1 MSGHHAVYIND
12 LQEAR
17 YYLNQI
23 GVADE
28 GYAFM
33 APKAVYRCIL
43 LKDIPC
49 RWANIIKQE
58 MLSKGGE
65 AAVCRDSLYAEGK
78 TDVLLMGTV
87 KHFRLLIKKLQI
99 QPALLQ
105 KISIEIKRII
115 DNLEPHQNTMQL
127 AGGKTMEFGKRT
139 LIMGILNVTPDSF
152 SDPGYYFQEDK
163 AFARAMQMI
172 EQGADIIDVGGASA
186 RPASKMAEEQE
197 ELARILS
204 LVKRLAAEDV
214 IISIDTFRSTVA
226 RECLAAGAHII
237 NDIGRLQLDQG
248 LLTVLVEFQAP
259 VILMHNR
266 LQYNQGLPYQDLV
279 SDIIS
284 ELDESIN
291 QAINGGLMPGR
302 IIIDP
307 GIGFGKDMQQ
317 NLILLQRLR
326 DFKTLGKPILIGASR
341 KTFIGEVLNADV
353 EDRMEGTLAVTAVS
367 IMNGADIIRIHDVK
381 ENVRVA
387 RMTDAVVYAHG

>member
-127 AGGKTMEFGKRT
+127 AGGKTLEFGKRT

-172 EQGADIIDVGGASA
+172 EQGADIIDVGGASS

-214 IISIDTFRSTVA
+214 IISIDAFRSTVA

-317 NLILLQRLR
+317 NLTLIKRLK
-326 DFKTLGKPILIGASR
+326 DFKTLGKPILMGASR
-341 KTFIGEVLNADV
+341 KDFIGKVLDAGV
-353 EDRMEGTLAVTAVS
+353 TDRMEGTMAVTAMS

>member
-127 AGGKTMEFGKRT
+127 AGGKTLEFGKRT

-152 SDPGYYFQEDK
+152 SDPKYYFQEDK

-172 EQGADIIDVGGASA
+172 EQGADIIDVGGASS

-317 NLILLQRLR
+317 NLTLIKRLK
-326 DFKTLGKPILIGASR
+326 DFKTLGKPILMGASR
-341 KTFIGEVLNADV
+341 KDFIGKVLDAGV
-353 EDRMEGTLAVTAVS
+353 TDRMEGTMAVTAMS

>member
-1 MSGHHAVYIND
+1 
-12 LQEAR
+12 
-17 YYLNQI
+17 
-23 GVADE
+23 
-28 GYAFM
+28 
-33 APKAVYRCIL
+33 
-43 LKDIPC
+43 
-49 RWANIIKQE
+49 
-58 MLSKGGE
+58 
-65 AAVCRDSLYAEGK
+65 
-78 TDVLLMGTV
+78 
-87 KHFRLLIKKLQI
+87 
-99 QPALLQ
+99 
-105 KISIEIKRII
+105 
-115 DNLEPHQNTMQL
+115 
-127 AGGKTMEFGKRT
+127 
-139 LIMGILNVTPDSF
+139 
-152 SDPGYYFQEDK
+152 
-163 AFARAMQMI
+163 
-172 EQGADIIDVGGASA
+172 
-186 RPASKMAEEQE
+186 MAEEQE

-204 LVKRLAAEDV
+204 LVKSLAAEDV

-317 NLILLQRLR
+317 NLTLIKRLK
-326 DFKTLGKPILIGASR
+326 DFKTLGKPILMGASR
-341 KTFIGEVLNADV
+341 KDFIGKVLDAGV
-353 EDRMEGTLAVTAVS
+353 TDRMEGTMAVTAMS

-387 RMTDAVVYAHG
+387 RMTDAGVYAHG

>member
-127 AGGKTMEFGKRT
+127 AGGKTLEFGKRT

-152 SDPGYYFQEDK
+152 SDPKYYFQEDK

-172 EQGADIIDVGGASA
+172 EQGADIIDVGGASS

-317 NLILLQRLR
+317 NLTLIKRLK

-341 KTFIGEVLNADV
+341 KDFIGKVLDAGV
-353 EDRMEGTLAVTAVS
+353 TDRMEGTMAVTAMS

>member
-127 AGGKTMEFGKRT
+127 AGGKTLEFGKRT

-172 EQGADIIDVGGASA
+172 EQGADIIDVGGASS

-317 NLILLQRLR
+317 NLTLIKRLK

-341 KTFIGEVLNADV
+341 KDFIGKVLDAGV
-353 EDRMEGTLAVTAVS
+353 TDRMEGTMAVTAMS

>member
-127 AGGKTMEFGKRT
+127 AGGKTLEFGKRT

-172 EQGADIIDVGGASA
+172 EQGADIIDVGGASS

-204 LVKRLAAEDV
+204 LVKRLTAEDV

-317 NLILLQRLR
+317 NLTLIKRLK
-326 DFKTLGKPILIGASR
+326 DFKTLGKPILMGASR
-341 KTFIGEVLNADV
+341 KDFIGKVLDAGV
-353 EDRMEGTLAVTAVS
+353 TDRMEGTMAVTAMS

>member
-1 MSGHHAVYIND
+1 MTGHHAVYIHD
-12 LQEAR
+12 MQEAR

-23 GVADE
+23 GVAE
-28 GYAFM
+28 EAYAFM
-33 APKAVYRCIL
+33 VPKAVHRCIKL
-43 LKDIPC
+43 EDIPC

-127 AGGKTMEFGKRT
+127 AGGKTLEFGKRT

-152 SDPGYYFQEDK
+152 SDPKYYFQEDK

-172 EQGADIIDVGGASA
+172 EQGADIIDVGGASS

-317 NLILLQRLR
+317 NLTLIKRLK
-326 DFKTLGKPILIGASR
+326 DFKTLGKPILMGASR
-341 KTFIGEVLNADV
+341 KDFIGKVLDAGV
-353 EDRMEGTLAVTAVS
+353 TDRMEGTMAVTAMS

>member
-127 AGGKTMEFGKRT
+127 AGGKTLEFGKRT

-172 EQGADIIDVGGASA
+172 EQGADIIDVGGASS

-317 NLILLQRLR
+317 NLTLIKRLK
-326 DFKTLGKPILIGASR
+326 DFKTLGKPILMGASR
-341 KTFIGEVLNADV
+341 KDFIGKVLDAGV
-353 EDRMEGTLAVTAVS
+353 TDRMEGTMAVTAMS